1 MSVVVTV
8 LIAYL
13 SHPQVALNAYFN
25 CVVLRV
31 YHYTL
36 LHVSNSQQGSQEP
49 SQLKVTNLPSFKAN
63 NYFFV
68 RIVVILIVG
77 WLITVSK
84 K

>member
-1 MSVVVTV
+1 MSVVLSV

-13 SHPQVALNAYFN
+13 SQPQLALNPYFN

-36 LHVSNSQQGSQEP
+36 LYVSHSWQGSQEP
-49 SQLKVTNLPSFKAN
+49 SQLKATNLLSSKAN

-68 RIVVILIVG
+68 RIVVILVVG
-77 WLITVSK
+77 WLIIVSK